1 MVTEQSRTK
10 ASSFQFNIKKE
21 SKNNLIAKRYNIE
34 KKFSPLIAASFQ
46 FFFLLWMNKKMK
58 NIFYHSHLREREQ
71 YK

>member
-34 KKFSPLIAASFQ
+34 KKFSPLIAASFH
-46 FFFLLWMNKKMK
+46 FFFPVVDEQK
-58 NIFYHSHLREREQ
+58 NEEYFLSLSPER
-71 YK
+71 KRTI